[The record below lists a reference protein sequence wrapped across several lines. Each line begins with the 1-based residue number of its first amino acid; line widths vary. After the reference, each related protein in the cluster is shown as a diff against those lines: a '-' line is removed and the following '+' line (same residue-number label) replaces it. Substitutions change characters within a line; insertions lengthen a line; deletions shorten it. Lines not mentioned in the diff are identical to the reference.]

1 MTNKIYKT
9 AQGKVVDLGAL
20 ILQNEKVRAVGNMN
34 VNARGDILDSA
45 NKVILQKNKQVQQQY
60 VTKSNVTADRT
71 VHASNTTAKKQKTA
85 TKKPAPTQAVEEEI
99 FQDVPTADPVDTAAL
114 ETTPV
119 EPVVPSEAVPPESVI
134 HSPRQLIPQ
143 GGLAGAIAR
152 SKLIKQEKEKTL
164 RQLQQQQGLK
174 KI

>member
-9 AQGKVVDLGAL
+9 AQGKTVDLGAL

-45 NKVILQKNKQVQQQY
+45 NKVIDPKNRQVQQQY
-60 VTKSNVTADRT
+60 RRNSNVSADRA
-71 VHASNTTAKKQKTA
+71 VSSSNPKAKKMAKDNASNKQTPQVRDNILEPTDNEIVTQEAQVDLSQIEPITAPPKQ
-85 TKKPAPTQAVEEEI
+85 V
-99 FQDVPTADPVDTAAL
+99 
-114 ETTPV
+114 
-119 EPVVPSEAVPPESVI
+119 
-134 HSPRQLIPQ
+134 IPQ

-164 RQLQQQQGLK
+164 RERQREAGLK

>member
-9 AQGKVVDLGAL
+9 AQGKAVDLGAL

-45 NKVILQKNKQVQQQY
+45 NKVIMQKNKQVQRQY
-60 VTKSNVTADRT
+60 ANKSNVTADRT
-71 VHASNTTAKKQKTA
+71 VHASNTIAKKQKTTA
-85 TKKPAPTQAVEEEI
+85 KQPAQVTPVEEEV
-99 FQDVPTADPVDTAAL
+99 FKSQVQEEPAA
-114 ETTPV
+114 EAPAAEST
-119 EPVVPSEAVPPESVI
+119 EPSV

-164 RQLQQQQGLK
+164 KQLQQQQGLK
-174 KI
+174 KV

>member
-9 AQGKVVDLGAL
+9 AQGKTVDLGAL

-45 NKVILQKNKQVQQQY
+45 NKVIEPKNRQVQQQY
-60 VTKSNVTADRT
+60 RRNSNVSADRA
-71 VHASNTTAKKQKTA
+71 VSSSNPKAKKIAKDDA
-85 TKKPAPTQAVEEEI
+85 ITKQTSQVRDNILEPTDNEI
-99 FQDVPTADPVDTAAL
+99 VAQEAQVDL
-114 ETTPV
+114 SQI
-119 EPVVPSEAVPPESVI
+119 EPVTAP
-134 HSPRQLIPQ
+134 PRQVIPQ

-164 RQLQQQQGLK
+164 RERQREAGLK

>member
-9 AQGKVVDLGAL
+9 AQGKTVDLGAL

-45 NKVILQKNKQVQQQY
+45 NRVIEPKNRQVQQQY
-60 VTKSNVTADRT
+60 RRKTNVSADRP
-71 VHASNTTAKKQKTA
+71 VVSSNPKSKKLA
-85 TKKPAPTQAVEEEI
+85 TKEVEQVEEELVETPEEI
-99 FQDVPTADPVDTAAL
+99 EQLAQEALADI
-114 ETTPV
+114 
-119 EPVVPSEAVPPESVI
+119 EPVVAPPKQV
-134 HSPRQLIPQ
+134 IPQ

-164 RQLQQQQGLK
+164 RERQREAGLK

>member
-1 MTNKIYKT
+1 
-9 AQGKVVDLGAL
+9 LGAL

-45 NKVILQKNKQVQQQY
+45 NKVIMQKNKQVQRQY
-60 VTKSNVTADRT
+60 ATKTNVTSDRT
-71 VHASNTTAKKQKTA
+71 VHASSTTARKNKHTNKKTA
-85 TKKPAPTQAVEEEI
+85 EAKSMPAAN
-99 FQDVPTADPVDTAAL
+99 
-114 ETTPV
+114 PV
-119 EPVVPSEAVPPESVI
+119 EDEVFQSMEPAEAESAVQPPAQEPTEPVI

-164 RQLQQQQGLK
+164 RQQQQQGLK
-174 KI
+174 KV